1 MSVRTLIALVFAI
14 SVPGLFAEPAEKPKP
29 GGDALNQYLEN
40 SREQRMTL
48 RDVQM
53 TVDIEANLRDIQKH
67 GVMRALR
74 KVSEFGK
81 ITYKILGF
89 EGDNMVKKDVIARY
103 IEAEVK
109 SSDTVTRNNLAI
121 NTENYKF
128 IYWGRYGSGD
138 WTLHLF
144 ELKPR
149 SKRIGLYEGW
159 LWLHADTGMPVRE
172 SGRMVKTPSV
182 FLKRVDFIKDYRMI
196 DGVAVPSKIESQI
209 RTRLVGTAEI
219 RVQFNDYCF
228 LEEDAQIAAQVGD
241 SGVAAQ

>member
-1 MSVRTLIALVFAI
+1 
-14 SVPGLFAEPAEKPKP
+14 LFAEPAKKPKQ
-29 GGDALNQYLEN
+29 GDDVLEQYLEN
-40 SREQRMTL
+40 HREQRMTL

-53 TVDIEANLRDIQKH
+53 AVDIEANLPDIKKQ
-67 GVMRALR
+67 GVMKALR
-74 KVSEFGK
+74 KVSEIGK

-109 SSDTVTRNNLAI
+109 SSDAPTRNDLAI

-128 IYWGRYGSGD
+128 IYWGKYGSGD

-149 SKRIGLYEGW
+149 SKRLGLYEGW
-159 LWLHADTGMPVRE
+159 LWIHADTGMPVRE

-182 FLKRVDFIKDYRMI
+182 FLKRVDFIKDYEMI
-196 DGVAVPSKIESQI
+196 DGIAVPSKIESQI

-219 RVQFNDYCF
+219 RIQFKDYSF
-228 LEEDAQIAAQVGD
+228 REGEGRFAAKVRP
-241 SGVAAQ
+241 SGPVAR